1 MNKKTFTRVLIG
13 LSVITAVATLITYF
27 VMKPEK
33 PWLAFYVACCGGVL
47 VFNFL
52 ISLFLVNKRGD
63 ILKGKVRRVIV
74 YKLDRI
80 SRSILDFATMM
91 ELF

>member
-47 VFNFL
+47 VFNFSD
-52 ISLFLVNKRGD
+52 IFIPSNKNF
-63 ILKGKVRRVIV
+63 KSK
-74 YKLDRI
+74 K
-80 SRSILDFATMM
+80 
-91 ELF
+91 

>member
-27 VMKPEK
+27 VMKTEK

-52 ISLFLVNKRGD
+52 ISLFLVNKNF
-63 ILKGKVRRVIV
+63 KK
-74 YKLDRI
+74 
-80 SRSILDFATMM
+80 
-91 ELF
+91 